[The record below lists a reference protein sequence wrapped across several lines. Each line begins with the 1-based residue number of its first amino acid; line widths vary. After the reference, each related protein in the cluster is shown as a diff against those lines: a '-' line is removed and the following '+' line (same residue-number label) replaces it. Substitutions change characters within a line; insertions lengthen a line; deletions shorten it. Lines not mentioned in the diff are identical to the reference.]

1 MFQRIILTLLI
12 VFIIFSWG
20 TVFII
25 SGVPAVVAWW
35 SIQACSIVG
44 IVILIISFIL
54 IIAKKI
60 KQIKVHRNTTLIFIT
75 SIFVAWPFSWFVGI
89 SQMAYPVD
97 VHSVTPVATIRLPMN
112 EPVVVGW
119 GGDEIETN
127 YHTIAPNQRW
137 AYDFVLPSK
146 GAKRGK
152 LEDYDIYGMEIVAPA
167 SGKII
172 AVHNSEKDVTPGKG
186 NNDSMFGNYVYLQ
199 LEETGTYIVMSHLKK
214 GSVKVK
220 KGQYVTEG
228 EVLAEVG
235 NSGNSSEPHLHIH
248 HQRQN
253 PEETNMFLTEGLPLY
268 FRDIDG
274 PTMPTGGVHV
284 KNGRDV
290 PVGDR
295 VAPTGM

>member
-1 MFQRIILTLLI
+1 MFQKIILTLLI
-12 VFIIFSWG
+12 MFLLLSWGIVFI
-20 TVFII
+20 VV
-25 SGVPAVVAWW
+25 GVPSVVAWW
-35 SIQACSIVG
+35 GIQAFSIIG
-44 IVILIISFIL
+44 VIILFISFIVL
-54 IIAKKI
+54 MNKMIRRMKI
-60 KQIKVHRNTTLIFIT
+60 HKTTILIFIV
-75 SIFVAWPFSWFVGI
+75 SIAVAWPFSWFVGI

-97 VHSVTPVATIRLPMN
+97 VHSVTPAATVRLPMN

-119 GGDEIETN
+119 GGDDIKTN
-127 YHTIAPNQRW
+127 YHAIAPNQRW
-137 AYDFVLPSK
+137 GYDFVLPSN
-146 GAKRGK
+146 GAKSGE

-172 AVHNSEKDVTPGKG
+172 AVHNSEKDVAPGKG

-220 KGQYVTEG
+220 KGRYVTEG

-274 PTMPTGGVHV
+274 SAMPTGGVHV
-284 KNGRDV
+284 KNGKDV
-290 PVGDR
+290 PVGDK
-295 VAPTGM
+295 VAPIGM